1 VNFSQAGA
9 DVYLPAGGTLEAALE
24 RTTLLG
30 VAAHQD
36 DLECMALYPILKGF
50 SVPGEAFSGVVV
62 TNGAGSA
69 RTGPYKNHSDAEMAA
84 VRRTE
89 QRKAALLGG
98 YALQL
103 QLDHPSSAVKAPRAD
118 AVTDDLEAIV
128 RAARPREIYTHNLA
142 DKHDTHVGVVLKL
155 LAALRR
161 LPIPE
166 RPQRLVGCEVW
177 RGLDWLND
185 GDKVVM
191 DVDGHDSLSDA
202 LMGVFD
208 SQISGGKRYDLAAR
222 GRRKANA
229 TFFES
234 HSTDM
239 HENLIF
245 GMDLTPLLL
254 DDSLSPQALCAST
267 LAAFRSEVLGRLDR
281 LTGGGPA

>member
-1 VNFSQAGA
+1 VKLSQAGA

-50 SVPGEAFSGVVV
+50 SAPGEAFSGVVV
-62 TNGAGSA
+62 TNGAGSS
-69 RTGPYKNHSDAEMAA
+69 RTGPYKNHTDAEMAA
-84 VRRTE
+84 VRRSE

-103 QLDHPSSAVKAPRAD
+103 QLDHPSSAVKDPKAD
-118 AVTDDLEAIV
+118 TAIDDLEAIV

-142 DKHDTHVGVVLKL
+142 DKHDTHVGVALKL
-155 LAALRR
+155 VAALRR
-161 LPIPE
+161 LPPAQ
-166 RPQRLVGCEVW
+166 RPRRLVGCEVW

-191 DVDGHDSLSDA
+191 DVDGHEDLSDA
-202 LMGVFD
+202 LMAVFD
-208 SQISGGKRYDLAAR
+208 SQIAGGKRYDLAAR

-234 HSTDM
+234 HAADT

-254 DDSLSPQALCAST
+254 DDGLSPQALCGRYLAS
-267 LAAFRSEVLGRLDR
+267 FRAEVLGRLDQ